1 MPSSPAGSPGSRVEL
16 GAWRTVKKAFVTG
29 GAGFL
34 GVNLVEHL
42 LSAGWEVVVFDTAG
56 AAASHLQEQGVSLVT
71 GDITD
76 PASCERALPA
86 GVDAVFHLAGDTSH
100 WKLGDVRQTRVNVEG
115 TRNVVA
121 AALRGKARRLL
132 HTSSIAAY
140 GFQPRRIT
148 EEMRSTALDSSI
160 NYFRSKRLA
169 ELEVQRGIERGLDA
183 VILNPSNILGRHDR
197 SGWSRFFRLIDE
209 GRLPGVPPGRASFCH
224 AREVATAHVAAFE
237 RGHPGHHYLLGG
249 ADATFLELVQRIGEL
264 LGRPAP
270 SRATPAFLSKLA
282 GRLSLWGSYVTRREP
297 DLTPE
302 KATLLSSDLICSSEK
317 AEQELGYRGVPLRT
331 ILQDCHRWMLDE
343 GLLGRA

>member
-1 MPSSPAGSPGSRVEL
+1 
-16 GAWRTVKKAFVTG
+16 VKKAFVTG

-42 LSAGWEVVVFDTAG
+42 LSAGWEVVVFDTAV
-56 AAASHLQEQGVSLVT
+56 ADASHLQKRGVSLVT

-100 WKLGDVRQTRVNVEG
+100 WKLGDARQTKVNVEG
-115 TRNVVA
+115 TRNVVT
-121 AALRGKARRLL
+121 AALRGKAGRLL

-140 GFQPRRIT
+140 GFQPSRIT

-197 SGWSRFFRLIDE
+197 SGWSRFFRLIE
-209 GRLPGVPPGRASFCH
+209 QRRLPGVPPGRASFCH
-224 AREVATAHVAAFE
+224 VRGVAEAHIAAWE
-237 RGHPGHHYLLGG
+237 RGRSGHHYLLGG
-249 ADATFLELVQRIGEL
+249 ADATFLEMVQVFGKL
-264 LGRPAP
+264 Q
-270 SRATPAFLSKLA
+270 SLS
-282 GRLSLWGSYVTRREP
+282 
-297 DLTPE
+297 
-302 KATLLSSDLICSSEK
+302 I
-317 AEQELGYRGVPLRT
+317 RT
-331 ILQDCHRWMLDE
+331 S
-343 GLLGRA
+343 A